1 MDVQVKDQYATATL
15 HRAREVPMTLH
26 RRILAVS
33 CVAALASFGA
43 TSAMAHGSASA
54 SASATSSESARL
66 ASRYAD
72 FAGSQS
78 NAAALVAGL
87 RSGSAFALNS
97 TSAAGALTQ
106 TTITP
111 ATKAMGY
118 GEVNIALSLAKAE
131 LVKNGITD
139 PTPQQIQA
147 ALDGGTL
154 TTSKGS
160 VTLTGVLAMRQQ
172 GQGWGQIANGLGFKL
187 GDLVSAS
194 ETGNSQAGM
203 HGQAGVNGT
212 VDTGAADA
220 SAHAAAN
227 ASLHATLPAHV
238 NLPQRPDVP
247 AVVRPNIPVHVGI
260 GGGG

>member
-1 MDVQVKDQYATATL
+1 MKTRSHTL
-15 HRAREVPMTLH
+15 A
-26 RRILAVS
+26 AA
-33 CVAALASFGA
+33 CALALGA
-43 TSAMAHGSASA
+43 LTVPPAIAGNRASTNA
-54 SASATSSESARL
+54 SASATATETVHL
-66 ASRYAD
+66 ATRYAD

-87 RSGSAFALNS
+87 RSGSAFVLSS
-97 TSAAGALTQ
+97 TDAAGALTQ

-111 ATKAMGY
+111 STKAMGY

-131 LVKNGITD
+131 LAKNGITD

-154 TTSKGS
+154 ATSKGN
-160 VTLTGVLAMRQQ
+160 VTLVGVLAMRQQ
-172 GQGWGQIANGLGFKL
+172 GEGWGRIANGLGFKL

-203 HGQAGVNGT
+203 HGQAGVHGR
-212 VDTGAADA
+212 VDTGSDA
-220 SAHAAAN
+220 SANAAAN
-227 ASLHATLPAHV
+227 ASLHATLPARV
-238 NLPQRPDVP
+238 NLPQRPNVP

>member
-1 MDVQVKDQYATATL
+1 
-15 HRAREVPMTLH
+15 MTLQ

-33 CVAALASFGA
+33 CAAALAAFGA
-43 TSAMAHGSASA
+43 APAMAHASGSASA
-54 SASATSSESARL
+54 HATSTESATL

-87 RSGSAFALNS
+87 RSGSAFVLSS
-97 TSAAGALTQ
+97 TGSAGALTQ

-111 ATKAMGY
+111 TTKAMGY

-131 LVKNGITD
+131 LAKYGITD
-139 PTPQQIQA
+139 PTPQQLQT

-154 TTSKGS
+154 TTSKGTA
-160 VTLTGVLAMRQQ
+160 TLNGVLAMRAQ
-172 GQGWGQIANGLGFKL
+172 GKGWGQIANGLGYKL

-203 HGQAGVNGT
+203 HGQAGVNVG
-212 VDTGAADA
+212 VGDQGNGA
-220 SAHAAAN
+220 SASANAAAN
-227 ASLHATLPAHV
+227 ASLHATLPAQV
-238 NLPQRPDVP
+238 NLPQRPNVP
-247 AVVRPNIPVHVGI
+247 AVVRPDVPVHVGV

>member
-1 MDVQVKDQYATATL
+1 MKTP
-15 HRAREVPMTLH
+15 RAL
-26 RRILAVS
+26 S
-33 CVAALASFGA
+33 VACALALGTLAATPAIAAGSAHAGASIGA
-43 TSAMAHGSASA
+43 T
-54 SASATSSESARL
+54 TTETARL
-66 ASRYAD
+66 VTRYAD

-87 RSGSAFALNS
+87 RSGSAFALSS
-97 TSAAGALTQ
+97 TNAAGALTR

-111 ATKAMGY
+111 TTKAMGY

-131 LVKNGITD
+131 LTRNGITN

-147 ALDGGTL
+147 ALNGGTL
-154 TTSKGS
+154 TTAKGA
-160 VTLTGVLAMRQQ
+160 VPLDGVLAMRQQ

-194 ETGNSQAGM
+194 EAGNSQAGL

-212 VDTGAADA
+212 ADTGAVDA
-220 SAHAAAN
+220 SANAAAN
-227 ASLHATLPAHV
+227 ASLHATLPVRV
-238 NLPQRPDVP
+238 NLPQRPNVP

>member
-1 MDVQVKDQYATATL
+1 MKTRS
-15 HRAREVPMTLH
+15 RALT
-26 RRILAVS
+26 
-33 CVAALASFGA
+33 VACALALGTLAATPAIAGNPTHAGASVGA
-43 TSAMAHGSASA
+43 TSTETAHL
-54 SASATSSESARL
+54 AT
-66 ASRYAD
+66 RYAD

-87 RSGSAFALNS
+87 RSGSAFVLSS
-97 TSAAGALTQ
+97 TDAAGALTQ

-111 ATKAMGY
+111 STKAMGY

-131 LVKNGITD
+131 LAKNGITN
-139 PTPQQIQA
+139 PTPQQIEA
-147 ALDGGTL
+147 ALNGGALATAN
-154 TTSKGS
+154 GS
-160 VTLTGVLAMRQQ
+160 VPLRGVLAMRQQ
-172 GQGWGQIANGLGFKL
+172 GQGWGQIANGLGYKL

-194 ETGNSQAGM
+194 EAGNSQAGL

-220 SAHAAAN
+220 SANAAAN
-227 ASLHATLPAHV
+227 ASLHATLPVRV
-238 NLPQRPDVP
+238 NLPQRPNVP